1 MLPLFKACQEI
12 QGEVNAE
19 KFRAVSVVI
28 STECPFM
35 GCVWA
40 LPFHTV
46 ALVML
51 ETTCCYLSIHVVSF
65 YPRIDGWPGEGH
77 HFAEPLN
84 SLLCCEFLSLVLVS
98 T

>member
-12 QGEVNAE
+12 HGEVTAE
-19 KFRAVSVVI
+19 KFRAVSVVV
-28 STECPFM
+28 SAECPFM

-51 ETTCCYLSIHVVSF
+51 ETMCCYLSILELMGDLEKGTALQS
-65 YPRIDGWPGEGH
+65 P
-77 HFAEPLN
+77 
-84 SLLCCEFLSLVLVS
+84 
-98 T
+98 